1 MGQHPL
7 DLASFWV
14 RLSCGL
20 GGGVATW
27 LFACDYGM
35 MLTGRWLAGCA
46 WSTRLAIAAPVG
58 YALLGSGV
66 GVLAACG
73 LERAA
78 VVETLLAIALA
89 ARLPRYVRA
98 LRRLPALL
106 SRLPGFVSARDAGW
120 QACLLVT
127 LAAFV
132 TACLSAAL
140 PAVWWDPIA
149 YHLPLV
155 ASALANATMRFDPGM
170 VQSGFPQ
177 LAEAA
182 ATPAYVLAG
191 SAGAAFATLGCGVVC
206 ALQAAVIA
214 RSCAPGGRS
223 VGLPAAMLV
232 VSSGLWLW
240 LAPSLYVDVPF
251 AMFLLG
257 AIIAAHEAALA
268 DTAVRPRFLL
278 LAGILAGAAAAVKYS
293 GLPAAVTVLGAA
305 WWWSRARWGEHSGRS
320 WVQAL
325 VAFAAGACVVAAPWY
340 LRTWLATGDPV
351 YPFATAWLGSADPA
365 HDFARRYADM
375 TRHWCGGGTSLAD
388 LAALPYRLLFA
399 PRMFCGDPG
408 VALQVATIAAGVA
421 VIACAWARRIVA
433 WAAALVGLWFFES
446 QQWRFALAPV
456 VSLAS
461 LAAAGTVL
469 AGPRLRAPVLAA
481 LAILGAYGVVINW
494 LPQTAT
500 AAPATLVPAFAYLH
514 GAESAGAY
522 LSQRV
527 ETFDAA
533 RWLAQRHIPGRE
545 ILALDDVR
553 DYYFPPGTR
562 WGNDN
567 YQAALTPDWSRSP
580 AQRAAWLQRLGV
592 RYVVVNANP
601 AFVAR
606 TPAGIDWQVLA
617 GDTRSIFHR
626 VFAAHGVAIYEL
638 GSQS

>member
-7 DLASFWV
+7 DLAPFWV

-20 GGGVATW
+20 GAGVATW
-27 LFACDYGM
+27 LFACDYGI
-35 MLTGRWLAGCA
+35 MLTGRRLAGCA

-73 LERAA
+73 LERTA
-78 VVETLLAIALA
+78 VVETLLAIALG

-98 LRRLPALL
+98 LRELPASLT
-106 SRLPGFVSARDAGW
+106 RLTSFVRGQDRAR
-120 QACLLVT
+120 QACAWVM

-214 RSCAPGGRS
+214 RACAPGDRS

-240 LAPSLYVDVPF
+240 LAPSLYVDVAF

-257 AIIAAHEAALA
+257 AIIAAHAAALGE
-268 DTAVRPRFLL
+268 TAAIPRFWL

-293 GLPAAVTVLGAA
+293 GLPAAAIVFGAA
-305 WWWSRARWGEHSGRS
+305 WWWSRRRWGENVGRS
-320 WVQAL
+320 WVQVL
-325 VAFAAGACVVAAPWY
+325 VPFVAGAGVVAAPWY
-340 LRTWLATGDPV
+340 LRTWLATGDPI
-351 YPFATAWLGSADPA
+351 YPFLTAWLRPAGPA

-388 LAALPYRLLFA
+388 LAALPYRLLFT

-421 VIACAWARRIVA
+421 VIVCAWARRIAA

-456 VSLAS
+456 FSLAS
-461 LAAAGTVL
+461 LAAAGAVL
-469 AGPRLRAPVLAA
+469 VGPRLRAPVLAA
-481 LAILGAYGVVINW
+481 LAILGTYGVVINW

-500 AAPATLVPAFAYLH
+500 AAPATLVPAFAYLR
-514 GAESAGAY
+514 GAESAAAY
-522 LSQRV
+522 LSQRL

-533 RWLAQRHIPGRE
+533 RWFAQRHIPGRE

-567 YQAALTPDWSRSP
+567 YQAALTPDWSGSP

-601 AFVAR
+601 AFVGR
-606 TPAGIDWQVLA
+606 TPTGVDWQMFVQ
-617 GDTRSIFHR
+617 DSRTIFHR
-626 VFAAHGVAIYEL
+626 VFAAHGVVIYEL
-638 GSQS
+638 GAQP